1 MSPLYPG
8 RECET
13 VMSLSEGS
21 PPAVAVCLSAP
32 LLSHHLVVLDEGKE
46 GRKEEKRTSV
56 HPVSLCA
63 ESEKKRGE
71 LVTI

>member
-1 MSPLYPG
+1 
-8 RECET
+8 
-13 VMSLSEGS
+13 MSLSEGS